1 MHPISSPSRRMSS
14 RVEASGDVWVY
25 WQCGGCEDLSPV
37 LDMSIGGL
45 FIQTSKRKAENVLA
59 RLHFLVPEGQIRAD
73 AVVRHARPG
82 IGLGLRFRALSE
94 QDRPQLAALLTRLRG
109 KQHSTK
115 KS

>member
-1 MHPISSPSRRMSS
+1 MHPIASPSRRMNS

-25 WQCGGCEDLSPV
+25 WQCGRSEDLSPV
-37 LDMSIGGL
+37 LDMSLGGL
-45 FIQTSKRKAENVLA
+45 FIQTSNPKAENVLA

-82 IGLGLRFRALSE
+82 IGLGLKFTALGE
-94 QDRPQLAALLTRLRG
+94 QDRPQLTALLIRLRA
-109 KQHSTK
+109 KQQSAD

>member
-1 MHPISSPSRRMSS
+1 MSS

-25 WQCGGCEDLSPV
+25 WQCGGSEDLSPV

-94 QDRPQLAALLTRLRG
+94 QDRPQLAALLARLRG